1 VVESFFLK
9 LFLNSK
15 RFLSS
20 SRALK
25 SALSSLNSGSG
36 SVASGQGF

>member
-1 VVESFFLK
+1 MVKSFFLK
-9 LFLNSK
+9 LFLNSE

-25 SALSSLNSGSG
+25 SVLSSLNSGLG
-36 SVASGQGF
+36 LVASYQGS

>member
-1 VVESFFLK
+1 MVESFFLK
-9 LFLNSK
+9 LFLNFE

-25 SALSSLNSGSG
+25 SVSSSFNSGLG
-36 SVASGQGF
+36 SMASYQGS